1 MTPPP
6 TRAWRTD
13 LAFRAPL
20 LIFAAGVLCMRFMPL
35 MTLPAVLVLLWGAPP
50 VGHLADKLSLNAY
63 AFHPLRQ
70 GKYLLAIYLAGLPLT
85 VLWVVQL
92 QYLDISFST
101 VQPAAEMLRNAAGW
115 DLVGALALILV
126 IGPLAEEILFRR
138 MLYDLF
144 SRLTGPR
151 IGLVLTAAGFSAMH
165 FFLVGFPILFVCGL
179 IFQLA
184 YLRSGS
190 LAVSMELHIL
200 YNLVGVSF
208 MLLAGGAGA

>member
-1 MTPPP
+1 MTLPP
-6 TRAWRTD
+6 TRGWRID
-13 LAFRAPL
+13 LALWAPL
-20 LIFAAGVLCMRFMPL
+20 LIFAAGLLCMKLAPL
-35 MTLPAVLVLLWGAPP
+35 LTLPTVLILLWAAPP

-70 GKYLLAIYLAGLPLT
+70 GKNLFVIYLAGIPLT
-85 VLWVVQL
+85 VLWIVQL
-92 QYLDISFST
+92 RYLDISFST
-101 VQPAAEMLRNAAGW
+101 VQPAAALLRNASGW
-115 DLVGALALILV
+115 DLVGALTLILV
-126 IGPLAEEILFRR
+126 TGPLAEEILFRR

-144 SRLTGPR
+144 SRLAGPR

-200 YNLVGVSF
+200 YNLVGVTS
-208 MLLAGGAGA
+208 LLLTGGAGA